1 MTTAVSEKKHAVLG
15 PSGWH
20 TWGNC
25 PGSVVLSDGIPKTTS
40 RYAKEGTAAH
50 QLLEDCLGD
59 NTDAE
64 DAIGREYEVEGEV
77 FTVDQEMADAVNSA
91 IDIVKSYC
99 DEGALLQAEQTVPLA
114 FMTGEEDAEGTC
126 DVAVIAE
133 KGTHLY
139 ICDFKYGKGVQVY
152 ASEKIEVVPDAD
164 GDPVEL
170 PPKPNG
176 QLAMY
181 GLGWLQRH
189 GFLYEDVEKVTLV
202 VIQPRIEWHDEF
214 TLPIDQLR
222 AFEEVVREA
231 SGRVELNRQ
240 AHLEGAMLDLNPG
253 EKQCKFCAAKAF
265 CPALKDAVTQSLTTI
280 AAPSDPAAFED
291 LSLPKKAASL
301 KVDESATNE
310 QLAEIMRAWPLI
322 EDFGKAVRAEVER
335 RLFAGQDVPGF
346 YIGVGRKGNRAW
358 KDDEAAIKELTKSG
372 RLKMADALQR
382 KPISPTA
389 AEKAFKDRPKV
400 WSKIAAHIHQPEGKP
415 SVCKE
420 GDSNPRYEVVSPP
433 EAFANLDAPETI
445 TKVYG
450 AATGN
455 AVIVET
461 DRNRVLTLDPSA
473 SIAKAAKVGHPVATL
488 DALIAQQ
495 KRAEPSIEDIMG

>member
-99 DEGALLQAEQTVPLA
+99 DEGAILQVEQTVPLA

-152 ASEKIEVVPDAD
+152 ASEKLDEADAAA
-164 GDPVEL
+164 GHAPQ
-170 PPKPNG
+170 PNG

-181 GLGWLQRH
+181 GLGWLQKH
-189 GFLYEDVEKVTLV
+189 GFMYEDVEKVTLV

-214 TLPIDQLR
+214 TLPIDQLH

-240 AHLEGAMLDLNPG
+240 AHLEGNDLDLNPG

-265 CPALKDAVTQSLTTI
+265 CPALKNAVTQSLTTI

-400 WSKIAAHIHQPEGKP
+400 WSKIAALIHQPEGKP